1 MNQQHFLSKLQEGWP
16 KQGPNA
22 QMLEAHKQRMAPFE
36 STQVPQATSYLE
48 KTSPLKTGHTAK
60 MVTMKRQSSRGT
72 NRNQPV
78 KQFREHDPDSA
89 QESAHFGT
97 YLST

>member
-36 STQVPQATSYLE
+36 STQVP
-48 KTSPLKTGHTAK
+48 
-60 MVTMKRQSSRGT
+60 
-72 NRNQPV
+72 
-78 KQFREHDPDSA
+78 
-89 QESAHFGT
+89 
-97 YLST
+97 